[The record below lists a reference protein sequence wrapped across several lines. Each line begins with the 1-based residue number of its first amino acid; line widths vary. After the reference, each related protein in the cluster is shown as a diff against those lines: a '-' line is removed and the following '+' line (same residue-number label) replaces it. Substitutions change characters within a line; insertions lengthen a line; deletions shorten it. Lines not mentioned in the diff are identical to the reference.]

1 MLAKDLDNVD
11 IQISPKASPINA
23 AYDFIT
29 NGTHN
34 PSTSF
39 IIGSSRKGNDYQKVS
54 EAFKNVSGVN
64 LLPLEETAIDSVQ
77 HSPEYLNLL
86 ENSGIMNDMPSVKA
100 GKDPASFHSSDMRFL
115 MSMPNNE
122 TAMSLLDDFL
132 GEEVRVET
140 LSLFEMSSMATV
152 GSVGFGSPFPGKPR
166 SKKKKRK
173 LRKVSSPYSLA
184 NESIINEVYQ
194 LIMSRGLS
202 K

>member
-1 MLAKDLDNVD
+1 
-11 IQISPKASPINA
+11 
-23 AYDFIT
+23 
-29 NGTHN
+29 
-34 PSTSF
+34 
-39 IIGSSRKGNDYQKVS
+39 
-54 EAFKNVSGVN
+54 
-64 LLPLEETAIDSVQ
+64 
-77 HSPEYLNLL
+77 
-86 ENSGIMNDMPSVKA
+86 
-100 GKDPASFHSSDMRFL
+100 
-115 MSMPNNE
+115 MPNNE

-152 GSVGFGSPFPGKPR
+152 GSVGFGTPFPGKPR